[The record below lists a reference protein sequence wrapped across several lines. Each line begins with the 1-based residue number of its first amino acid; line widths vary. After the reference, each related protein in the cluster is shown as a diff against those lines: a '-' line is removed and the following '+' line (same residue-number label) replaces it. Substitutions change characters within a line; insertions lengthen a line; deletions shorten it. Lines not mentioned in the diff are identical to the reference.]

1 TARKMEEAVQNSPL
15 GSGTFRTKSEI
26 EELFPG
32 LEMVT
37 PGVVECANWWP
48 DGPQLKQYDDA
59 QRYFA
64 CGVGRK
70 P

>member
-48 DGPQLKQYDDA
+48 DGPRLKPLRA
-59 QRYFA
+59 EERCFA